1 MAVEKDKVDGQSII
15 VWGALLVLVVVI
27 TVVVLEGFYYG
38 YVDDKYAEETADGSI
53 HASYAVELKQQQEL
67 AGGVKMDSG
76 KTSLPIDEAM
86 RKVVERESK

>member
-1 MAVEKDKVDGQSII
+1 MPIEKDKVDGQAII
-15 VWGALLVLVVVI
+15 VWGVLLTLVIAI

-38 YVDDKYAEETADGSI
+38 YVDDKYAEETADGTI
-53 HASYAVELKQQQEL
+53 HASYSVELEQQQRL